1 MEPQKIEPSK
11 VVLQGMIDMDMA
23 PQEMGSID
31 VTPQNVASVVE
42 EPQEVKNEVLPK
54 PVELNDFSSENE
66 EQNETDKVKAVI
78 AEAQNQYSKLK
89 CRRTAKHDDNRIQF
103 VYGKGEDGLQEE
115 VKSGS
120 FTQNIK
126 STTRRPERRDTT
138 ESSSDSEEEPT
149 ANVKFVP
156 SSGSSASS
164 YKASVQ
170 QKGGY
175 QNYQNS
181 SSLGT
186 AGGSLKSSLKT
197 S

>member
-1 MEPQKIEPSK
+1 MEPQKVEPSK
-11 VVLQGMIDMDMA
+11 VVLQGMVDMA
-23 PQEMGSID
+23 PQEMGPIY
-31 VTPQNVASVVE
+31 VTPQKVAPVVE
-42 EPQEVKNEVLPK
+42 ELQEVKNEVLPK

-66 EQNETDKVKAVI
+66 EQNETDKVKTLI
-78 AEAQNQYSKLK
+78 AEAQNQFSKLK
-89 CRRTAKHDDNRIQF
+89 CRRTARLDDNRIQF
-103 VYGKGEDGLQEE
+103 VYGKGEDGLQKE

-126 STTRRPERRDTT
+126 SSTRRPERRDRA
-138 ESSSDSEEEPT
+138 ESRLDSDEELS

-170 QKGGY
+170 QKSEY
-175 QNYQNS
+175 QNFQNS
-181 SSLGT
+181 SSLGA

>member
-1 MEPQKIEPSK
+1 
-11 VVLQGMIDMDMA
+11 MDMA

>member
-1 MEPQKIEPSK
+1 MEPQKVEPSK
-11 VVLQGMIDMDMA
+11 VVLQGMVDMA
-23 PQEMGSID
+23 PQEMGPIY
-31 VTPQNVASVVE
+31 VMPQKVAPVVE

-66 EQNETDKVKAVI
+66 EQNETDKVKTLI
-78 AEAQNQYSKLK
+78 AEAQNQFSKLK
-89 CRRTAKHDDNRIQF
+89 CRRTARLDDNRIQF
-103 VYGKGEDGLQEE
+103 VYGKGEDGLQKE

-126 STTRRPERRDTT
+126 SSTRRPERRDRA
-138 ESSSDSEEEPT
+138 ESRLDSDEELS

-170 QKGGY
+170 QKSEY
-175 QNYQNS
+175 QNFQNS
-181 SSLGT
+181 SSLGA

>member
-1 MEPQKIEPSK
+1 MEPQKVEPSK
-11 VVLQGMIDMDMA
+11 VVLQGMVDMNMA
-23 PQEMGSID
+23 PQ
-31 VTPQNVASVVE
+31 VE
-42 EPQEVKNEVLPK
+42 EPREVKNEVLPK

-66 EQNETDKVKAVI
+66 EQNETDKVKALI
-78 AEAQNQYSKLK
+78 AEAQNQFSKLK
-89 CRRTAKHDDNRIQF
+89 CRRTAKLDDNRIQF

-126 STTRRPERRDTT
+126 SSTRRPERRDRA
-138 ESSSDSEEEPT
+138 ESRSDSDEELS

-170 QKGGY
+170 QKGEY
-175 QNYQNS
+175 QNFQNS
-181 SSLGT
+181 SSLGA